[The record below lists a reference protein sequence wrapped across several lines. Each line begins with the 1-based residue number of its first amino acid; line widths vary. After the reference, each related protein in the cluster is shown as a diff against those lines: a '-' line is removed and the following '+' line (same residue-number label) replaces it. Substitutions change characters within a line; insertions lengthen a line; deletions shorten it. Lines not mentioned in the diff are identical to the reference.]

1 MDWQMSSKEITMHTI
16 LNDIFMTRTNDTS
29 IKAINE
35 WFRLLSKR
43 EKLIVLAMHNTSPTE
58 DYQKM
63 KNVELVLMANVS
75 PKRRYEENGAPCS
88 EYPSFDEIRE
98 TDLISLWNFLLYEEK
113 LVLFARKSKSV
124 C

>member
-1 MDWQMSSKEITMHTI
+1 
-16 LNDIFMTRTNDTS
+16 MTRTNDTS
-29 IKAINE
+29 IKAIIE

-75 PKRRYEENGAPCS
+75 PKRRYEENGALCS

-113 LVLFARKSKSV
+113 LVPSLGKICALGR
-124 C
+124 